1 MNGWFIPV
9 NSSEISVNAKFHY
22 FQENISLCKYYS
34 MDTDYYETDMRTCG
48 YTFSKEIVCKRCL
61 KKATENSKGRHY
73 IIRCNVSF

>member
-9 NSSEISVNAKFHY
+9 NSSEISANAKFHY

-48 YTFSKEIVCKRCL
+48 YTFSEEIVCKRCL
-61 KKATENSKGRHY
+61 KKLQKIPKGD
-73 IIRCNVSF
+73 ITL